1 MSAQTR
7 ACASGRI
14 LRFPTVLDTP
24 PACGTCMRGCDVYLL
39 NSGSHLVQ
47 LLHHRRAREGDFSS
61 SKWIFSVPE
70 VDIAYL
76 EVTEK

>member
-1 MSAQTR
+1 
-7 ACASGRI
+7 
-14 LRFPTVLDTP
+14 
-24 PACGTCMRGCDVYLL
+24 MRGCDVYLL
-39 NSGSHLVQ
+39 SSGSHLVQ